1 MEVRGPKCRLCRRV
15 GIKLFLKG
23 DRCYTPKCAIVKRNY
38 PPGVQ
43 GGKKARPRLSPYG
56 LQLREK
62 QKARWLYRLSEK
74 QFQNYFLKAS
84 RTKGNTGDEMIQ
96 LLETRLDNVIFRLG
110 WARSRDEARQFVSHG
125 FFRIN
130 DKRVNIPSYHL
141 KVGEVL
147 TGKPTIEKGKTFEY
161 IIPTLQKVQ
170 LPRWLHGEKGK
181 FEAKVVSVPVRE
193 DIGAVF
199 DIKSIIEYYS
209 K

>member
-15 GIKLFLKG
+15 GMKLFLKG
-23 DRCYTPKCAIVKRNY
+23 DRCFTPKCAIVRRNY
-38 PPGVQ
+38 PPGAQ
-43 GGKKARPRLSPYG
+43 GAKKARPRLTPYG

-84 RTKGNTGDEMIQ
+84 TTMGNTGELMIQ

-110 WARSRDEARQFVSHG
+110 WARSRDEARQFISHG
-125 FFRIN
+125 FFTIN
-130 DKRVNIPSYHL
+130 GKRVNIPSYHL
-141 KVGEVL
+141 KVGDVIMSKESS
-147 TGKPTIEKGKTFEY
+147 EKNVSFQN
-161 IIPTLQKVQ
+161 ILPTLQKIQ
-170 LPRWLHGEKGK
+170 LPKWLYGEKGA
-181 FEAKVVSVPVRE
+181 FEAKIVSTPTRD

-199 DIKSIIEYYS
+199 DIKSIIEFYS